1 MQPSSSS
8 ALAARDRV
16 PRLVSRFA
24 VLTAIGLAVG
34 ATLILAVV
42 QRAYTIQGEQQAI
55 ARARYAAETVLLS
68 HLRPADLKG
77 SLASGRR
84 RQLDRVFAGSVL
96 VDGPAAAAIYDR
108 GAGLAYSIGA
118 GRREFVQPGLTELV
132 RQALTGKVIARVGSS
147 ELGSGRALR
156 TFLPLSFAGHVRGV
170 VVLEQDFGPIA
181 AASRHAA
188 LVIAAVLEGVL
199 VMLFVLLIPM
209 LARATTR
216 IGAQVE
222 ALDRLATHDELTGL
236 PNRYGFQR
244 AFERFVARPSA
255 TGAVMLVD
263 VNGFHE
269 LNDTLGA
276 ENGDQLLVEITRR
289 LSSLERPVLVARLG
303 EDEFGLLLDA
313 DDEHERPGR
322 RSRPR
327 SGRRS
332 SGPSTSRVHG
342 SAPRPPWAQ
351 P

>member
-1 MQPSSSS
+1 M
-8 ALAARDRV
+8 LR
-16 PRLVSRFA
+16 
-24 VLTAIGLAVG
+24 
-34 ATLILAVV
+34 
-42 QRAYTIQGEQQAI
+42 
-55 ARARYAAETVLLS
+55 S
-68 HLRPADLKG
+68 HLRPGDLNG

-84 RQLDRVFAGSVL
+84 RQLDRVFTGSVL

-118 GRREFVQPGLTELV
+118 GRGEFVQPGLAELV

-170 VVLEQDFGPIA
+170 VVLEEDFGPFA

-216 IGAQVE
+216 IGVQVE

-255 TGAVMLVD
+255 TGAIMLVD
-263 VNGFHE
+263 VNGFHGLRRHPRVRE
-269 LNDTLGA
+269 RRPAAG
-276 ENGDQLLVEITRR
+276 GD
-289 LSSLERPVLVARLG
+289 RPAA
-303 EDEFGLLLDA
+303 GL
-313 DDEHERPGR
+313 
-322 RSRPR
+322 PR
-327 SGRRS
+327 A
-332 SGPSTSRVHG
+332 SGPGGATGRGRVG
-342 SAPRPPWAQ
+342 PL
-351 P
+351 